1 MSWFFPQITE
11 GHHLLSTDPF
21 LPNLK
26 RPGTQ
31 NLIIDR
37 LHEVAAKTKQVL
49 GEAVPRQK
57 PLSLSR

>member
-1 MSWFFPQITE
+1 MSWFFPQISG
-11 GHHLLSTDPF
+11 GHHFLRTDPF

-26 RPGTQ
+26 RSGTH

-37 LHEVAAKTKQVL
+37 LHEVAAKAKQVL